1 MFEAADARPHL
12 PVSLVT
18 GFLGSG
24 KTTLLNRLLRDP
36 AMANTAVI
44 VNEFGDVALDQ
55 LFIER
60 SDGEV
65 VVMANGCLCCTV
77 QGDLEA
83 VIGTLYARRGAG
95 DLPRFDRLLIETT
108 GLADPAPI
116 LQLILGKPAIAG
128 NFALDAVIATV
139 DALHG
144 GRQLDEHP
152 EAVKQAALADRIV
165 ITKTDLAARDAADR
179 LAARLGAINPLAR
192 QFRAPGE
199 RPAPAELF
207 GVEHG
212 EKWHGRVAV
221 AAHEHLHEIE
231 TFSLAA
237 GRPLPWHEF
246 RRWLGRIAIR
256 EGERLLRVKGI
267 VAIEGEESMIAIH
280 GVHHV
285 FHPPERLPHAS
296 AAGAQSRLVFIT
308 RGDVRAAI
316 EQEWRAFLSRLE

>member
-36 AMANTAVI
+36 AMANTAVVI
-44 VNEFGDVALDQ
+44 NEFGDVALDR

-77 QGDLEA
+77 QGDLEG
-83 VIGTLYARRGAG
+83 VIGTLFARRGAG

-116 LQLILGKPAIAG
+116 LQLILGKPTIAE

-144 GRQLDEHP
+144 ERQLDEHP

-165 ITKTDLAARDAADR
+165 ITKTDLADRDAADR
-179 LAARLGAINPLAR
+179 LAARLAAINPLAR
-192 QFRAPGE
+192 QFRAPGDQ
-199 RPAPAELF
+199 PAPADLF
-207 GVEHG
+207 GAGHG
-212 EKWHGRVAV
+212 QKWLGGEV
-221 AAHEHLHEIE
+221 AAHAHLHEVD

-237 GRPLPWHEF
+237 DRPLPWHEF

-267 VAIEGEESMIAIH
+267 VAIAGEESMIAIH

-296 AAGAQSRLVFIT
+296 AKGAQSRLVFIT
-308 RGDVRAAI
+308 RGDIRGGI